1 MPWLDPDPALKPWF
15 CELGALPAAAAIH
28 TSLGCERGF
37 GLVAGM
43 EQTSARLLT
52 SSFSQEELRG
62 AWSAIESIIRR
73 SSRNRRSNRPLTS
86 LLIHRKLDALSG
98 PALDSLTFI
107 LATKTDLSSH
117 QVGGISRVVRYFQAE
132 VAEEVAYVHNCG
144 AVVSEKASKAAYS
157 VSSHMLRLALGYV
170 RKARGNG
177 LPLHPVAT
185 DKHLLAVAAFQ
196 KGEGGNE
203 KAALEVL
210 GLVDARVLENGDFVS
225 STGLLIGA
233 ALCGMVIRTEVSSVV
248 SPGRICC
255 GSCLRVFKCNE
266 VSTCRRCGDH
276 LACNACLAGGE
287 GHAQHAR
294 ECSRVRAQIRVMAAE
309 LVPFVRKSVRRVAMV
324 RLDDLG
330 LIVPMHI
337 SSIISPLTPSS
348 LWEALSRCSA
358 VASHDEITIHWRMLV
373 AFLACEDGDE
383 QEASAYEGGNQIYS
397 TLLAAERAIVE
408 NERFI
413 GPANKAPLLP
423 SEKRRLREGL
433 KATEERAKDAARAA
447 ADAVAMAEANSV
459 LERQSARADATSAVL
474 TSVLAKRGSAASPE
488 VVARVRAQRDALKAT
503 ERAARRPVKG
513 ELRAE
518 IGRTKRCNE
527 DLANARSAAALV
539 LQQHVRAWFRG
550 RKKAR
555 RKQRSHAAKC
565 IQRSV
570 RARLLSRVGVSATP
584 SIPTAAPSS
593 TEDDNEDRLL
603 CVCCL
608 ERPRVVMFLA
618 CAHLCACEECA
629 PLMVACPLC
638 RAEGAKMRVYI

>member
-1 MPWLDPDPALKPWF
+1 
-15 CELGALPAAAAIH
+15 
-28 TSLGCERGF
+28 
-37 GLVAGM
+37 M

-52 SSFSQEELRG
+52 SSFSQAELRS
-62 AWSAIESIIRR
+62 AWSAIEIIIRR

-86 LLIHRKLDALSG
+86 LLIRRKLDALSG

-107 LATKTDLSSH
+107 LATKSDLSSH
-117 QVGGISRVVRYFQAE
+117 QIGGISQAVRYFQAE
-132 VAEEVAYVHNCG
+132 VAAEVAYVHNCG

-157 VSSHMLRLALGYV
+157 VSSHMLWLALGYT

-177 LPLHPVAT
+177 LPLHPIST

-210 GLVDARVLENGDFVS
+210 GLVDARVLGNGDFVS
-225 STGLLIGA
+225 STGLLVGA
-233 ALCGMVIRTEVSSVV
+233 ALCRMVIRTEVSSKV
-248 SPGRICC
+248 SPGKVCC

-276 LACNACLAGGE
+276 LACNVCLAGGE
-287 GHAQHAR
+287 GHAQHAK
-294 ECSRVRAQIRVMAAE
+294 ECSRVRAQIRAMAAE
-309 LVPFVRKSVRRVAMV
+309 LVPLVRKSVRRVAMV

-330 LIVPMHI
+330 LVVPMHI

-348 LWEALSRCSA
+348 LWEALSRCSE
-358 VASHDEITIHWRMLV
+358 VVSPVDITIHWRILV

-383 QEASAYEGGNQIYS
+383 QEASAYEGGNQVYS
-397 TLLAAERAIVE
+397 TLRAAESPVVA
-408 NERFI
+408 NEKVI
-413 GPANKAPLLP
+413 GPANKAPHLLP

-474 TSVLAKRGSAASPE
+474 TSVLVKRGSAASPE
-488 VVARVRAQRDALKAT
+488 VVTRVRAQRDALKVA
-503 ERAARRPVKG
+503 ERAARRPAKG
-513 ELRAE
+513 ELRAG
-518 IGRTKRCNE
+518 IGRTKRCDE
-527 DLANARSAAALV
+527 DLANARSVAALV
-539 LQQHVRAWFRG
+539 LQQHVRAWLRG

-555 RKQRSHAAKC
+555 RKQRSRAAKC

-608 ERPRVVMFLA
+608 ERPRVVLFLA

>member
-1 MPWLDPDPALKPWF
+1 MEYH
-15 CELGALPAAAAIH
+15 ELFGIFRRRLQRRLP
-28 TSLGCERGF
+28 
-37 GLVAGM
+37 
-43 EQTSARLLT
+43 
-52 SSFSQEELRG
+52 
-62 AWSAIESIIRR
+62 
-73 SSRNRRSNRPLTS
+73 
-86 LLIHRKLDALSG
+86 
-98 PALDSLTFI
+98 TF
-107 LATKTDLSSH
+107 L
-117 QVGGISRVVRYFQAE
+117 
-132 VAEEVAYVHNCG
+132 NCG

-177 LPLHPVAT
+177 LPLHPIAT

-233 ALCGMVIRTEVSSVV
+233 ALCDMVIRTEVSSVV

-309 LVPFVRKSVRRVAMV
+309 LVPFVRKSVRRLAMV

-459 LERQSARADATSAVL
+459 LERQCVGTGRRDKCGAHERLGQTGKRRVSRSGGARAC
-474 TSVLAKRGSAASPE
+474 P
-488 VVARVRAQRDALKAT
+488 
-503 ERAARRPVKG
+503 ARRTQSHRKSG
-513 ELRAE
+513 TQACQ
-518 IGRTKRCNE
+518 GRVTSGNWPNE
-527 DLANARSAAALV
+527 TV
-539 LQQHVRAWFRG
+539 
-550 RKKAR
+550 
-555 RKQRSHAAKC
+555 
-565 IQRSV
+565 
-570 RARLLSRVGVSATP
+570 
-584 SIPTAAPSS
+584 
-593 TEDDNEDRLL
+593 
-603 CVCCL
+603 
-608 ERPRVVMFLA
+608 
-618 CAHLCACEECA
+618 
-629 PLMVACPLC
+629 
-638 RAEGAKMRVYI
+638 